1 MNINFVLNKKKLLK
15 YLTSLYGIGKKRAV
29 RFHKLIGI
37 NLRLSSYYILKYQ
50 KKSLAVKLVRLVI
63 LEKLRKYLSKIHRFA
78 YNIRLRKGIRNKIG
92 LPSRGQQTRTNA
104 KTKKKIRSL

>member
-1 MNINFVLNKKKLLK
+1 MNINFILNKKKLLK
-15 YLTSLYGIGKKRAV
+15 YLTSLYGIGKNRAL
-29 RFHKLIGI
+29 RFHKIIGI
-37 NLRLSSYYILKYQ
+37 NLRLSSYYILKHQ
-50 KKSLAVKLVRLVI
+50 KKSLTFILNRLLI

-104 KTKKKIRSL
+104 KTKKKLRYL